1 MKILPNILAKKY
13 VSSILSKQK
22 QLGYKGRESSPTHLN
37 SAIVEW
43 NIKGYWN
50 NNDTVIISF
59 EDKGFVFLLYTFQK
73 DINGID
79 KLYCEIRHIV
89 TLEQYREQGT
99 GRHLVE
105 ATAKHMKERDC
116 QILKVLSDIKSKN
129 FYIKNGFEVSGITKH
144 GLPYFCNDITSRR
157 NASIPA
163 SDFPFMTNSPKSIL

>member
-1 MKILPNILAKKY
+1 MTILPNILAKEY

-22 QLGYKGRESSPTHLN
+22 QLGYKGRESSPIHLN

-43 NIKGYWN
+43 NIEGYWN
-50 NNDTVIISF
+50 NDDAVIISF

-73 DINGID
+73 DVNGTD

-89 TLEQYREQGT
+89 TLEQYRGQGI
-99 GRHLVE
+99 GKQLVE

-144 GLPYFCNDITSRR
+144 GLSYFCNDITSRR
-157 NASIPA
+157 NVSMPA
-163 SDFPFMTNSPKSIL
+163 SDFPFMTNSSKSIL